1 MMIAIIDYGAGNIKS
16 LQFALERLQ
25 IPSILT
31 SDKQKIEQAD
41 ALILPGVGSF
51 YDAMDK
57 LNEKQLDTVIKK
69 EVQNG
74 KPLLGICLGMQMLF
88 ETSTEG
94 GNSQGLGLLKG
105 KIDIIPNTV
114 KVPHM
119 GWNLLNI
126 QLEQP
131 IVQKLP
137 KRPFVYFVHS
147 YYAQSTE
154 PTNVIANTDYDVSIP
169 AIVQQDN
176 IIGIQFHPEK
186 SGEAGLQILRNFGG
200 IIS

>member
-1 MMIAIIDYGAGNIKS
+1 M
-16 LQFALERLQ
+16 
-25 IPSILT
+25 
-31 SDKQKIEQAD
+31 QKIEQAD

-94 GNSQGLGLLKG
+94 GNSKGLGLLKG

-137 KRPFVYFVHS
+137 KRPVVYFVHS

-176 IIGIQFHPEK
+176 IICIQFHPEK